1 MGQAK
6 KHEKWQKFAVLDT
19 GLHGFFSPAKTQS
32 LHKIK
37 KQKIGHRE
45 GFRQIQ
51 VFCFRFDNCNNTILV
66 YAYILI
72 YCRLAVVSGCVKVVV
87 LKLLC

>member
-1 MGQAK
+1 MAVCIIPNFK
-6 KHEKWQKFAVLDT
+6 QKSRRK
-19 GLHGFFSPAKTQS
+19 GK
-32 LHKIK
+32 
-37 KQKIGHRE
+37 KIGHGE

-72 YCRLAVVSGCVKVVV
+72 YYRLAMVSVSGCVKVVV